1 MARSTPTFSLLLAAL
16 AVAQEP
22 ARLDVVELK
31 SGERMQGQ
39 VVAQADGMIEIRLG
53 DGAVIGIGMDQVGAI
68 HRGAG
73 APPAPVA
80 RQLPPREEWFVLH
93 DGRGEPVGWMQSV
106 TAAEGTGVRLAE
118 EWEFVLGAR
127 TVGITIVEQLDNE
140 LQPRSSYWR
149 ERIRSEGS
157 VVVIEER
164 ILSAE
169 VGPEGLEVRRTA
181 PLGNSAFRMSVPG
194 SLQFPL
200 GAMARLRAG
209 LLAKD
214 GNPVELAV
222 FDPQLEELV
231 VRRYE
236 PARRRT
242 VHQDG
247 SELPVFEVAQVV
259 RSIRNSEWLDAGGN
273 VLRREVSGPA
283 LVAVRSDKASARLVV
298 RSQLKYP
305 PSLIRERNGAFGLW
319 LPNPSWVAAEDVPAG
334 QLSLHCEGRGLG
346 LGLALL
352 DHLPADT
359 SLDAA
364 TDAVVRWLALMQ
376 PGVRVVERGPVRIRD
391 RDAVRLVLRGRAG
404 RSVLEGAAYVVP
416 CGATHLVAT
425 SIGTSEQWNELAPD
439 VVAMVQGLEL
449 APAALSPQLQ
459 GPLAEM
465 PPVKRVQVRV
475 VDLTGEQPPATPPR
489 Q

>member
-1 MARSTPTFSLLLAAL
+1 MARSTPVFSLLLTAL
-16 AVAQEP
+16 AAAQEP
-22 ARLDVVELK
+22 ARLDVVEMK
-31 SGERMQGQ
+31 SGERLQGQ

-53 DGAVIGIGMDQVGAI
+53 DGAVIGIGSDQVSAI

-73 APPAPVA
+73 TPPAPVA
-80 RQLPPREEWFVLH
+80 QKLAAREEWFVLH
-93 DGRGEPVGWMQSV
+93 DGKGEPVGWMQSV
-106 TAAEGTGVRLAE
+106 TSTEGTGVRLAE

-127 TVGITIVEQLDNE
+127 TVGITIVEQLDSA
-140 LQPRSSYWR
+140 LQPRTSYWR
-149 ERIRSEGS
+149 ERIRSEGAAA
-157 VVVIEER
+157 VVEER
-164 ILSAE
+164 ILSTE
-169 VGPEGLEVRRTA
+169 FGPEGLEVRRTTPA
-181 PLGNSAFRMSVPG
+181 GNSSFRLPAAS

-222 FDPQLEELV
+222 FDPQLEEVV

-242 VHQDG
+242 VNRDG
-247 SELPVFEVAQVV
+247 STQPVFEVAQLV
-259 RSIRNSEWLDAGGN
+259 RSIRNTEWLDAEGN

-305 PSLIRERNGAFGLW
+305 PSLVRERNGAFGLW
-319 LPNPSWVAAEDVPAG
+319 LPNPSWVAAEEVPAG
-334 QLSLHCEGRGLG
+334 QLALHCEGRGLG
-346 LGLALL
+346 LGVALL

-376 PGVRVVERGPVRIRD
+376 PGVRVVERGPTRIRD
-391 RDAVRLVLRGRAG
+391 RDAMRLVLRGRAG
-404 RSVLEGAAYVVP
+404 RSTLEGAAYVVP
-416 CGATHLVAT
+416 CGTTHLVAS
-425 SIGTSEQWNELAPD
+425 SIGTSEQWNELAAD
-439 VVAMVQGLEL
+439 VAAMVQGLEL
-449 APAALSPQLQ
+449 APAALSPVLQ
-459 GPLAEM
+459 GPLAEK
-465 PPVKRVQVRV
+465 PPAKPVQVRV
-475 VDLTGEQPPATPPR
+475 VDLTGEQPPATPPK